1 MLHCGSMVKC
11 QNLLGIN
18 ISHCCIISFA
28 VSGRLISSESDVL
41 QKKIAKLNRIK
52 LQQFNFERSLSD
64 SGKCERYQCG
74 NVRLVTTTT
83 TTTVVVGDEDT
94 YQRHDEQSSSQLQ
107 QLQIHHRRTNTHS
120 NQFNLS
126 IHELVYG

>member
-1 MLHCGSMVKC
+1 
-11 QNLLGIN
+11 
-18 ISHCCIISFA
+18 
-28 VSGRLISSESDVL
+28 
-41 QKKIAKLNRIK
+41 LNRIK
-52 LQQFNFERSLSD
+52 LQQFNFERSLCN

-74 NVRLVTTTT
+74 NVVRLVTTTTT

-107 QLQIHHRRTNTHS
+107 RLQIHHRGTNTHS

-126 IHELVYG
+126 IHELVYGLMMQDKMSSITKTF